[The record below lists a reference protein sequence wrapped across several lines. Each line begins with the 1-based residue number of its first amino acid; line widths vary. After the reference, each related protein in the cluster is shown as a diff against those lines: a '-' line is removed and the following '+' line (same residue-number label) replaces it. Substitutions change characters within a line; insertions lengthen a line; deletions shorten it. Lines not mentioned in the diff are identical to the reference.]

1 VVPEWDL
8 PTCDRVRT
16 SSNDFSVVFRALARG
31 PLMAADIAAT
41 TGLPPEVVDEVVRVS
56 AMTGAIAIVQGRCA
70 ARSL

>member
-1 VVPEWDL
+1 
-8 PTCDRVRT
+8 
-16 SSNDFSVVFRALARG
+16 
-31 PLMAADIAAT
+31 MAADIAAT